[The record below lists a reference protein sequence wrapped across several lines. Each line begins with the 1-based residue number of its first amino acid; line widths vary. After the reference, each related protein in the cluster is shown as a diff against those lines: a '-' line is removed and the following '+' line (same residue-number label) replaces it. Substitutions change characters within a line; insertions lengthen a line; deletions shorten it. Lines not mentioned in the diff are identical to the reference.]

1 MEPAEAR
8 AQILDEHDRL
18 RDRLDEIEELT
29 TRFEKGGPDV
39 GRALREQGVA
49 LFEVFAA
56 HLNLEDAQ
64 LVPALRTIPE
74 RGDGLARRLEREHK
88 EQREL
93 LTYLLSRLEQ
103 ESRPTTLVAREL
115 QGFCEYLR
123 LDMGHEEATLLQE
136 AILRD

>member
-8 AQILDEHDRL
+8 SQILDEHARL
-18 RDRLDEIEELT
+18 RDRLDEIEKLT
-29 TRFEKGGPDV
+29 SRFEEGGEDV
-39 GRALREQGVA
+39 GKELRELGVA

-64 LVPALRTIPE
+64 LVPALRSIPE
-74 RGDGLARRLEREHK
+74 RGAVLAKRLEREHK

-103 ESRPTTLVAREL
+103 EHRPTTLIAREL
-115 QGFCEYLR
+115 QGFCDYLR
-123 LDMGHEEATLLQE
+123 VDMGHEEETLLQE
-136 AILRD
+136 QILLG